1 MTILINKIKT
11 ASYYVG
17 DEFVMH
23 APYMYNVCKKPWLT
37 QQRVREII
45 NKYYLPIPSGLPG
58 NDDCGQLSSWYLFS
72 AMGFY
77 PMCPGS
83 DVYEIGSPS
92 LEQVLINLP
101 NGKQFNIKTENFA
114 KENYYVQSL
123 TLNGKPY
130 KSTTLKHSDI
140 ICGGELVFILGDT
153 PNKEWFD

>member
-1 MTILINKIKT
+1 
-11 ASYYVG
+11 
-17 DEFVMH
+17 
-23 APYMYNVCKKPWLT
+23 
-37 QQRVREII
+37 
-45 NKYYLPIPSGLPG
+45 
-58 NDDCGQLSSWYLFS
+58 
-72 AMGFY
+72 
-77 PMCPGS
+77 MCPGS

-114 KENYYVQSL
+114 KENYYIQSL